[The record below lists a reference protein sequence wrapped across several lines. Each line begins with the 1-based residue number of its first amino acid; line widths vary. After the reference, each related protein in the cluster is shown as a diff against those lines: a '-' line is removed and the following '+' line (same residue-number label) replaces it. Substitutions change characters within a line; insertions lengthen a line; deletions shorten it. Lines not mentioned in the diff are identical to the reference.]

1 MLAKRLTE
9 IMNILEKEETAS
21 VSSLAKRCGV
31 TEKTIRQDLDKLVKL
46 NMATRVHGGAF
57 LTNSC
62 TEIYPVLA
70 RKQKYISEKRLI
82 AQTALG
88 LIEDGDTIFLDAGS
102 TVLELAR
109 LLNKDVIVI
118 TNDALIAAEL
128 LEHKSVTL
136 YCTGGLLQR
145 NNGSYPYV
153 GPDAIHLISRYRT
166 RKCFMGCSAL
176 NFTHGLMVFSGIE
189 AEIKSEII
197 KASDQVICLAD
208 YSKFHKTA
216 FSSFL
221 PLEEVSVCVT
231 NAAIPGKD
239 VEFLKSKNI
248 DVRIAR

>member
-1 MLAKRLTE
+1 MWLT
-9 IMNILEKEETAS
+9 
-21 VSSLAKRCGV
+21 
-31 TEKTIRQDLDKLVKL
+31 
-46 NMATRVHGGAF
+46 
-57 LTNSC
+57 
-62 TEIYPVLA
+62 

-82 AQTALG
+82 AQTALE

-145 NNGSYPYV
+145 NNGSYPFV
-153 GPDAIHLISRYRT
+153 GPDAIHLIARYRT

-176 NFTHGLMVFSGIE
+176 NFTYGLMVFSGIE
-189 AEIKSEII
+189 AEIKTEII
-197 KASDQVICLAD
+197 KASDQIICLVD

-221 PLEEVSVCVT
+221 PLEELDICVT
-231 NAAIPGKD
+231 NAAVPAKD
-239 VEFLKSKNI
+239 VEFLREKGV
-248 DVRIAR
+248 DVRIAK

>member
-21 VSSLAKRCGV
+21 VSYLAKQCGV

-62 TEIYPVLA
+62 SEIYPVLA

-82 AQTALG
+82 AQTALE

-118 TNDALIAAEL
+118 TNDALL
-128 LEHKSVTL
+128 
-136 YCTGGLLQR
+136 
-145 NNGSYPYV
+145 
-153 GPDAIHLISRYRT
+153 
-166 RKCFMGCSAL
+166 
-176 NFTHGLMVFSGIE
+176 
-189 AEIKSEII
+189 
-197 KASDQVICLAD
+197 
-208 YSKFHKTA
+208 
-216 FSSFL
+216 
-221 PLEEVSVCVT
+221 
-231 NAAIPGKD
+231 
-239 VEFLKSKNI
+239 
-248 DVRIAR
+248 